1 MNTTKNS
8 INLSPYAKIYL
19 IIVLAVF
26 IISAIICAGLFVN
39 VFGFI
44 DKVNSYIL
52 ADRLAD
58 GMLRMCATAALMTVI
73 IDLATH
79 SQE

>member
-8 INLSPYAKIYL
+8 INLSRYAQIYL
-19 IIVLAVF
+19 MFVLSIFV
-26 IISAIICAGLFVN
+26 ISAIICAGLFMN
-39 VFGFI
+39 VFDFI

-58 GMLRMCATAALMTVI
+58 GMLRMCAAAALMTVL
-73 IDLATH
+73 IDLITH
-79 SQE
+79 SAE